1 MKKKIKTALVMAV
14 VAVVGFSSYK
24 AYGSYVAGNV
34 SEEDLLLAENVEALS
49 AGENGKG
56 KYTGFAKD
64 YTSGKGLYITSVVG
78 NATLGGGLGVGSRIS
93 AEVQLKLS
101 GQITASTE
109 NEFKIDCQANMGCYS
124 SCTPLD
130 WRMGDQSTRL
140 DRGC

>member
-1 MKKKIKTALVMAV
+1 MNKIKTALVVAV
-14 VAVVGFSSYK
+14 VAAVGFSSYK

-49 AGENGKG
+49 AGGDGKG

-64 YTSGKGLYITSVVG
+64 YTSGQGLYITSVVG

-93 AEVQLKLS
+93 VQVEAQLS
-101 GQITASTE
+101 GKITASVK
-109 NEFKIDCQANMGCYS
+109 NEFKMDCQANMGCYP

>member
-1 MKKKIKTALVMAV
+1 MKKKIKTALLMAV
-14 VAVVGFSSYK
+14 VAAVGFCSYK

-34 SEEDLLLAENVEALS
+34 SEEELLLAENVEALS
-49 AGENGKG
+49 AGEGKG

-64 YTSGKGLYITSVVG
+64 YTSGQGLYITSVVG

-93 AEVQLKLS
+93 VQVEAQLS
-101 GQITASTE
+101 GKITASVM
-109 NEFKIDCQANMGCYS
+109 NEFKMDCQANMGCYS